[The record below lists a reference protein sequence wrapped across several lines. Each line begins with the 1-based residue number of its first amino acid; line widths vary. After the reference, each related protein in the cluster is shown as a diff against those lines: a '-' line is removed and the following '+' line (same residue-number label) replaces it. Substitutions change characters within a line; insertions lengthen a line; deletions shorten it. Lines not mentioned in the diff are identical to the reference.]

1 MKRFLFILASKKRWQ
16 SKLKFF
22 SRVLLSQMLTLSIIV
37 TLTLP
42 PLAQAQAPVPGSLP
56 VVGDNGEAEF
66 QAMVSSLDQKVRNP
80 GATPTHVLDLFGVL
94 DQTVFTDWDRAKAEH
109 NRITEMDYRERM
121 AFEVDRV
128 QEFLSKNPSQYKTL
142 FTPEELRKAS
152 VLANL
157 PLPEDLNQLSLD
169 QVQQLLRLARTQAS
183 INTALGILPEH
194 VDVETFVNANPN
206 PRFVGERNIWLEA
219 TFAKNPDV
227 VAYQVS
233 SKSAKGSA
241 QPFFK
246 GSPGLMRESQ
256 EQGPMNFHL
265 ADKHGRRIHSFL
277 KPVEWVT
284 FYGNFLV
291 FQEDHAFDE
300 AAQKLT
306 LKFIDLSFFQPA
318 LGNAPL
324 PIFSLELKSKK
335 SGSNAWINQGRLVID
350 DANLQIDH
358 QWLMGL
364 SRGIYQPLFNVSVG
378 LADPRS
384 YSSSAVLAKS
394 MAEVFQRSLG
404 AQDQMVKS
412 GFANLGQD
420 PEVLGQ
426 ITQQHQ
432 DNLAL
437 LGFLGN
443 NTDLVNKLKAPL
455 AGQSPVSKESLSPQL
470 EQGQSSQYNLEAF
483 TAVLA
488 DQAKMKAHLLR
499 VNQVQTHSRKLMA
512 RINLMVHHLAQPQP
526 LGGGVLLKSL
536 LQLAASKLKRQQS
549 AVTQNLNDIKNHP
562 LFPYLKYGS
571 VGLSSALLSGAIFTD
586 SPLTLV
592 YQSLDLMEAISS
604 QVKGYLQHIGY
615 GLNFVDLAAESAQVA
630 GSSVHSLGDQY
641 VNNGRY
647 AYSLTAA
654 GAVFVS
660 LVISYA
666 IPHFTTNFVRLARW
680 KQQNSESLQAQMT
693 DLLVDKEDPH
703 WGIFK
708 SLLFKFK
715 QKLTQQKATFILSVE
730 DLVKQY
736 EQARAED
743 ARRLAEGKKVGEVVE
758 PTGAKQSLMDHANAP
773 VSNLWA
779 EQLIT
784 QIESSSSLYQSQV
797 QLKTK
802 ATQMMNRAKA
812 WLSNQ
817 SKDQSSPTLQSLDVV
832 TQASVDQAS
841 QWQTAAEASVPVAQS
856 MVTPIDRQKAFFAN
870 HMSFIQALKTFTFS
884 YPSLTLTFTSLG
896 NIWGGFFISR
906 SLAYSRASYKMMAVY
921 PKFFTVA
928 AQDMKVVTVPSLF
941 NGGEL
946 TRTELRERQ
955 RTMSPEQL
963 NELITFEQSVIPLE
977 QESYRRSLEL
987 ASKALLQFIND
998 PETMKQLISTNELP
1012 RVGLA
1017 WHEIENLAPSIG
1029 VTKLSSAK
1037 LKSLPTDVQAY
1048 FRSFA
1053 FALSNQLTLNALKN
1067 IGQKEGFIAEGTDA
1081 KSLKLLLAGRSQE
1094 HLKNGQPSLLQN
1106 IDVPAEIQK
1115 ALSQVDLTAFDQE
1128 VRRIVEA
1135 KSKEDKELK
1144 SHFEFK
1150 GKLLA
1155 KLDPSGNQM
1164 GRYLKSRQKLGEFA
1178 AAARAVRNEIAGMFV
1193 DTPMR
1198 VFATFVMFAGVL
1210 DGSMLQPIHDEM
1222 FGPNS
1227 FFYASRYL
1235 VFNEFVLGTILGV
1248 MANTWFKVAIDARQD
1263 DAGSFDKLPMVSDQK
1278 KGFWRYVIKSGW
1290 KNPSNTWAANHLTY
1304 LALVWYNIPAA
1315 IITITIMNAITL
1327 GRFDLGSFMA
1337 GYLFMALTPLTGI
1350 GVKIEQSF
1358 ELAASWVAGQLPY
1371 KLRTNQVV
1379 LDYLQA
1385 ASQKKRFI
1393 FNVWQGAYSISV
1405 NTITDIMILAN
1416 SAKHGSR
1423 AFLNLVL
1430 YGYQPEELISKFLQK
1445 VVTFAGWIPGVEQV
1459 ARACESVLTRNN
1471 TALDP
1476 AKLFPPVK

>member
-1 MKRFLFILASKKRWQ
+1 MNHFLFILASKKRWQ
-16 SKLKFF
+16 SKLKFL
-22 SRVLLSQMLTLSIIV
+22 SRVALAQLLTGTLIF
-37 TLTLP
+37 TLMVP
-42 PLAQAQAPVPGSLP
+42 PLAMAQVPMPGSGSPLQTD
-56 VVGDNGEAEF
+56 GDAEF
-66 QAMVSSLDQKVRNP
+66 KAMVDSLDLKVRNP
-80 GATPTHVLDLFGVL
+80 GANPTHVLDLFGVL

-109 NRITEMDYRERM
+109 KRITEMDYRERM
-121 AFEVDRV
+121 GFEVDRV
-128 QEFLSKNPSQYKTL
+128 QEFLVKNPDQFKSI

-152 VLANL
+152 VAANY
-157 PLPEDLNQLSLD
+157 PLPEEIENVTRE
-169 QVQQLLRLARTQAS
+169 QVQHLLTQARTQAS
-183 INTALGILPEH
+183 VNTALGILPEH

-219 TFAKNPDV
+219 TFAKKPEV

-241 QPFFK
+241 QKFFK
-246 GSPGLMRESQ
+246 GSPGVMRENN

-265 ADKHGRRIHSFL
+265 SDKHGRRIHSFF

-291 FQEDHAFDE
+291 FQEENAFDE
-300 AAQKLT
+300 ASKKLT

-318 LGNAPL
+318 LGNTPL
-324 PIFSLELKSKK
+324 PIFSLELKSNK

-350 DANLQIDH
+350 DANLKIDH

-384 YSSSAVLAKS
+384 YSSSAVLVKS

-404 AQDQMVKS
+404 AQDQLVKS
-412 GFANLGQD
+412 GFASLEQD
-420 PEVLGQ
+420 PEALGQ
-426 ITQQHQ
+426 MNQQHQ

-437 LGFLGN
+437 LGFLGKN
-443 NTDLVNKLKAPL
+443 PDLVTKLKAPVV
-455 AGQSPVSKESLSPQL
+455 AQDAVGEQTLSPL
-470 EQGQSSQYNLEAF
+470 LDQGQSTQYNLEAF
-483 TAVLA
+483 TSVLA
-488 DQAKMKAHLLR
+488 DQSKMQAHLLR
-499 VNQVQTHSRKLMA
+499 VNHVQTYSRKLMA

-536 LQLAASKLKRQQS
+536 LQLAASKIKRQRS
-549 AVTQNLNDIKNHP
+549 AVTENLADIKAHP

-571 VGLSSALLSGAIFTD
+571 AGLSTALLSGAIFTD
-586 SPLTLV
+586 SPLTMV
-592 YQSLDLMEAISS
+592 YQSLDVMEAIYG
-604 QVKGYLQHIGY
+604 QVKGYLEHIGY
-615 GLNFVDLAAESAQVA
+615 GLNFVDLAGESAQVA
-630 GSSVHSLGDQY
+630 GSSVPSLGDQY

-647 AYSLTAA
+647 TYSLTAA
-654 GAVFVS
+654 GAVLVS

-666 IPHFTTNFVRLARW
+666 VPHFTTNFVRLARW
-680 KQQNSESLQAQMT
+680 KSQNSASLQEQVAAVVG
-693 DLLVDKEDPH
+693 DGEDQN
-703 WGIFK
+703 WGSFK
-708 SLLFKFK
+708 KLLFQFK
-715 QKLTQQKATFILSVE
+715 QKVIQQKMTFILSVE

-736 EQARAED
+736 DLARAED
-743 ARRLAEGKKVGEVVE
+743 AQRLAEGKKAGEVVE
-758 PTGAKQSLMDHANAP
+758 STSAKQTMMDQANAP

-779 EQLIT
+779 EQLVAK
-784 QIESSSSLYQSQV
+784 IESTKKLQQAQSQFKTPTK
-797 QLKTK
+797 QLI
-802 ATQMMNRAKA
+802 NRAKA
-812 WLSNQ
+812 WLSSD
-817 SKDQSSPTLQSLDVV
+817 SKSPANGSGHLDLVS
-832 TQASVDQAS
+832 QASVDQAS
-841 QWQTAAEASVPVAQS
+841 QWQAAADSSVVVAQA
-856 MVTPIDRQKAFFAN
+856 MIAPVDRQKAFFAN
-870 HMSFIQALKTFTFS
+870 HMSFIQALKTFAFS

-896 NIWGGFFISR
+896 NLWGGFFISR
-906 SLAYSRASYKMMAVY
+906 SLAYSRASYKMLAVY

-928 AQDMKVVTVPSLF
+928 AQDMKMVTVPSLF

-946 TRTELRERQ
+946 TRAELRERN
-955 RTMSPEQL
+955 RSMDAGHL
-963 NELITFEQSVIPLE
+963 KELIDFEKAVIPLE
-977 QESYRRSLEL
+977 QESYRRALEL

-998 PETMKQLISTNELP
+998 PKTMNQLISTNELP

-1017 WHEIENLAPSIG
+1017 WHELEDLAPSIG
-1029 VTKLSSAK
+1029 VTKLSSPK
-1037 LKSLPTDVQAY
+1037 LKSLPKDVQAY

-1053 FALSNQLTLNALKN
+1053 FALSNQLTLNALKD
-1067 IGQKEGFIAEGTDA
+1067 IGQREGLMVTGTDE
-1081 KSLKLLLAGRSQE
+1081 KSLKLLMAGRSQDY
-1094 HLKNGQPSLLQN
+1094 LKAGRPGLLQN
-1106 IDVPAEIQK
+1106 IKASDEIQK
-1115 ALSQVDLTAFDQE
+1115 ALAQIDLKAFDLE

-1135 KSKEDKELK
+1135 QSKEAKELK
-1144 SHFEFK
+1144 AMFEFK

-1155 KLDPSGNQM
+1155 KLDPTGNQM

-1210 DGSMLQPIHDEM
+1210 DGSMLQPIHEEM

-1227 FFYASRYL
+1227 FFHASRYL

-1263 DAGSFDKLPMVSDQK
+1263 DAGSFDKLPTVSDQK

-1290 KNPSNTWAANHLTY
+1290 KNPTNTWAANHINY

-1315 IITITIMNAITL
+1315 LITITIMNVLSL
-1327 GRFDLGSFMA
+1327 GRFDIGAFMA
-1337 GYLFMALTPLTGI
+1337 GYLFIALTPLMGI
-1350 GVKIEQSF
+1350 SVKIEQSF
-1358 ELAASWVAGQLPY
+1358 ELAASWVAGQLPH
-1371 KLRTNQVV
+1371 KLRTNKVA
-1379 LDYLQA
+1379 LDYLQS
-1385 ASQKKRFI
+1385 ASQKKRFF
-1393 FNVWQGAYSISV
+1393 FNIWQGAYSVSLG
-1405 NTITDIMILAN
+1405 TITDIMTLAN

-1430 YGYQPEELISKFLQK
+1430 YGYQPEELVSKFLQK
-1445 VVTFAGWIPGVEQV
+1445 VVSVAGWIPGVEQL

-1476 AKLFPPVK
+1476 AKLFPPTK